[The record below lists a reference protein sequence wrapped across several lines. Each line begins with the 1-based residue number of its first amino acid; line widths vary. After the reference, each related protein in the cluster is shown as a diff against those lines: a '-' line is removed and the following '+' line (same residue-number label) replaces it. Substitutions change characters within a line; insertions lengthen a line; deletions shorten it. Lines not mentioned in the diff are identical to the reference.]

1 MQKGLFKSNQKRK
14 LNLTTQVTFLNRMAR
29 LLERDHSMKQALE
42 FLTYDPQLGQLAKQ
56 FVHQL
61 ENGTSLKDCFKL
73 YDFQPIVVSFL
84 FFSNESG
91 NLSEHLIHLNRLLTM
106 RLEFQTKLKKLLRYP
121 LFLLAVCIILLI
133 ALNTFLL
140 PMFERSFRS
149 MGTVGSLPTYQLI
162 LQVTQTLF
170 LVFLIGIVI
179 TALLLYRFHRQSTV
193 EQKVTMYEKTPLLH
207 GVFKMLITA
216 QLSYQLAS
224 LLQSG
229 KTIKEAILIIQQ
241 QDYMPSIQYF
251 ASLLT
256 DHLQTGMSLYSAFK
270 DLPLIESEF
279 KLMIKRSTE
288 QGTLAKD
295 LQNYTNLAIDS
306 IEDKLKS
313 VMMIIQP
320 IVYVVLGL
328 MIVLIYSFTLFP
340 MFQMINQL

>member
-1 MQKGLFKSNQKRK
+1 
-14 LNLTTQVTFLNRMAR
+14 MAK

-42 FLTYDPQLGQLAKQ
+42 FLTYDPQLGHLAKQ
-56 FVHQL
+56 FVRSL
-61 ENGTSLKDCFKL
+61 EKGTSLKDCFKQH
-73 YDFQPIVVSFL
+73 DFQPIVVSFL

-121 LFLLAVCIILLI
+121 LFLLTVCIILLF
-133 ALNTFLL
+133 ALNMFLL
-140 PMFERSFRS
+140 PMFERSFRR
-149 MGTVGSLPTYQLI
+149 MGAVGSLPTYQLI
-162 LQVTQTLF
+162 LQITQTLF
-170 LVFLIGIVI
+170 LSLLIGGII
-179 TALLLYRFHRQSTV
+179 ASLLLYKFHRQSNV
-193 EQKVTMYEKTPLLH
+193 EKKIALYEKTPLFH
-207 GVFKMLITA
+207 GIFKMLVTA

-229 KTIKEAILIIQQ
+229 KTIKEAILIIQE

-251 ASLLT
+251 ASLLA
-256 DHLQTGMSLYSAFK
+256 DNLKTGMSLYNAFK
-270 DLPLIESEF
+270 DLPILESEF

-306 IEDKLKS
+306 MEEKLKNA
-313 VMMIIQP
+313 MMVIQP
-320 IVYVVLGL
+320 AIYIVLGL